1 MSVSGNIN
9 EVLKQ
14 IQLLIKLYGD
24 VTFIDIEQSVK
35 GRRNTNKILF

>member
-24 VTFIDIEQSVK
+24 ATFTDLQKTVNLH
-35 GRRNTNKILF
+35 RVQ